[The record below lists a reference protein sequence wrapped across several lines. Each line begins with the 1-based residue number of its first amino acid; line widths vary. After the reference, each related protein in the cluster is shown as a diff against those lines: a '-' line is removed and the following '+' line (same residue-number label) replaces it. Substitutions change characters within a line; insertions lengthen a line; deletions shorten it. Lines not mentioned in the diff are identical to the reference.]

1 MSLKDK
7 SKSRKKPVKGSAADA
22 KNLEKPGPV
31 LECPVKEKEAAESK
45 AVGKSGIAINT
56 TSNEESGRSRED
68 DAAEE
73 VVYRDLYTLR
83 YDINERGI
91 GRILLP
97 PSLSTLLQS
106 DRICISP
113 AAGGLFIK
121 SL

>member
-1 MSLKDK
+1 MSPKDK
-7 SKSRKKPVKGSAADA
+7 SKSRKKPVKGAAADA
-22 KNLEKPGPV
+22 KNLEKPCPV
-31 LECPVKEKEAAESK
+31 LECPVTEKEAAERK
-45 AVGKSGIAINT
+45 AIGEGGIALNAT
-56 TSNEESGRSRED
+56 TNEGSPRSRED
-68 DAAEE
+68 AAEE
-73 VVYRDLYTLR
+73 IAYRDLYTLR

>member
-1 MSLKDK
+1 MSSKDK

-22 KNLEKPGPV
+22 KNLEKQGPV
-31 LECPVKEKEAAESK
+31 LECPVMEKEAAESK
-45 AVGKSGIAINT
+45 AIGKSGIAMNAT
-56 TSNEESGRSRED
+56 TNEESLRSRED
-68 DAAEE
+68 AVEE
-73 VVYRDLYTLR
+73 IVYRDLYTLR